1 MSSIEEVFKNV
12 DVVWL
17 KDTDTLQILD
27 QEGKLLELLYVME
40 ED

>member
-1 MSSIEEVFKNV
+1 MSSIEEIFKNV

-17 KDTDTLQILD
+17 KDTGTLQILD

>member
-1 MSSIEEVFKNV
+1 MSSIEEIFKNV